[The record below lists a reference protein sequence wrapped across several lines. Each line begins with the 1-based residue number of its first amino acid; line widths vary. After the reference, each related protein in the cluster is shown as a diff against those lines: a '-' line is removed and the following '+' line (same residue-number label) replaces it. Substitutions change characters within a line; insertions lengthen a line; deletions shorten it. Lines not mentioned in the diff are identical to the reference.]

1 MRRER
6 GYRYRHIWPI
16 TDPERPISALRAE
29 AAGVLDALAAVA
41 GARLTGEPVWV
52 VAGDRLVVEAPARPA
67 APGEARWQIDQAIA
81 RLVCQGWTEAE
92 VADVLG
98 LPVDEVATGGG
109 ARGGVAA

>member
-1 MRRER
+1 MRPRR
-6 GYRYRHIWPI
+6 YVYRHIWPI
-16 TDPERPISALRAE
+16 RDLDRPLSALRVE
-29 AAGVLDALAAVA
+29 AAAVLDALAASA
-41 GARLTGEPVWV
+41 GARIVGEPVWV

-67 APGEARWQIDQAIA
+67 APGEARWQIDQAIV
-81 RLVCQGWTEAE
+81 RLVCLGWTEAE